1 MKTLNTLLFLTLSL
15 SAFAQQ
21 GDTLG
26 ITVGSSP
33 TFAPSNNVVLYQDIN
48 GGYLFGT
55 NAQAQNT
62 LTAIAQAYINL
73 DPVLVTGALAIIS
86 RKAKGPSAT
95 ESKLTFSVHN
105 MSPTG
110 AITYTGPPDNPT
122 FQNVPGPASVTLAS
136 ADIFFSE
143 IDTAASAFTVVNFAN
158 PPLCTGDLAI
168 ACNLTDVKQ
177 IGDTVGFLG
186 DATGNGL
193 NLRYTFH
200 RVTQPPSTFWFP
212 TDFLFPGTNCNVAIF
227 AITEDATSVRDLN
240 QSTFVQGIRALAYPN
255 PASADCRIEFE
266 LADAGEIR
274 FELLSADGRIVQQ
287 QDWGK
292 RIPGTY
298 TEQIATDNLASGIYY
313 YSISSSHGGR
323 ITRSLV
329 VE

>member
-1 MKTLNTLLFLTLSL
+1 MKILNTLLFFTLSL
-15 SAFAQQ
+15 PTFAQV

-26 ITVGSSP
+26 ITVGTSP
-33 TFAPSNNVVLYQDIN
+33 AFAPSNDVVIYQDIN

-62 LTAIAQAYINL
+62 LTAIAQGYINL
-73 DPVLVTGALAIIS
+73 DPVKVTGALALIS

-122 FQNVPGPASVTLAS
+122 FQNVPGPASTALAV
-136 ADIFFSE
+136 AEIFFSE
-143 IDTAASAFTVVNFAN
+143 IDTSASTFTVVNFDN

-168 ACNLTDVKQ
+168 ACNLANVKQ
-177 IGDTVGFLG
+177 LGDTVGFLG
-186 DATGNGL
+186 DASGNGL

-227 AITEDATSVRDLN
+227 AITEDATSIRDLKE
-240 QSTFVQGIRALAYPN
+240 STFVQGIRALAYPN
-255 PASADCRIEFE
+255 PAASECQIEFE
-266 LADAGEIR
+266 LNDLGDIY
-274 FELLSADGRIVQQ
+274 FELLSSDGRVVQQ
-287 QDWGK
+287 QFWGK
-292 RIPGTY
+292 RVPGTY
-298 TEQIATDNLASGIYY
+298 TERISTDQLASGAYY

-323 ITRSLV
+323 ITRSLIV
-329 VE
+329 K